1 MPSDKPQ
8 YWPTHNFTHVI
19 SRCHVLN
26 RSEYF
31 ENDQS
36 YIMISYMM
44 RCYMNHVPGDIPLNI
59 NVRPLLTTMCF
70 SDLSNYEI
78 RLISHISFFLSLTD
92 RWGSDS
98 DPGSNTLSG
107 QIHDSPPSQRTAI
120 QGNNGRSLRWQTPR
134 LQEMNLHMSAGRRY
148 NSFS

>member
-1 MPSDKPQ
+1 MTYSQFHPCYITMSRPEQVWILWKWSVLYHDKL
-8 YWPTHNFTHVI
+8 HDE
-19 SRCHVLN
+19 VLY
-26 RSEYF
+26 EP
-31 ENDQS
+31 
-36 YIMISYMM
+36 
-44 RCYMNHVPGDIPLNI
+44 CPCDIPLNI

-78 RLISHISFFLSLTD
+78 RLISHINFFLSLTD

-120 QGNNGRSLRWQTPR
+120 QGNNGRSLRWQTLR